1 LNPSIAITYSSL
13 NNHNKHN
20 TRMASLTPLSRSDEV
35 TGEAMNEG
43 LVNGTMVFVPTL
55 GAMYLALKNPTFRK
69 ITNVQSRT
77 AMVLMP
83 ALFAFGFFS
92 ENKLIN
98 RMEEVAAETEN
109 NMKTVAWAEHV
120 KKISAKDME
129 LHDLYRKSIL
139 DTGVRVVPE
148 LTPFH
153 QAANYV
159 QLNPFKCIAGF
170 GVPAVAMIYYGES
183 RKGHLPQQLK
193 ILHTRVF
200 GQATVI
206 ATFLGIMALKEMMD
220 RSGHY
225 ITDDQVEERVEEMR
239 LTRQRM
245 LFNIDSEAK
254 RFAEQRQHH
263 LEMKH

>member
-1 LNPSIAITYSSL
+1 
-13 NNHNKHN
+13 
-20 TRMASLTPLSRSDEV
+20 MASLTPLSRSDEV
-35 TGEAMNEG
+35 TGQAMNEG
-43 LVNGTMVFVPTL
+43 LVNGAMVFVPSL
-55 GAMYLALKNPTFRK
+55 GAMYMALKNPTFRK

-98 RMEEVAAETEN
+98 RMEEVAQETEHS
-109 NMKTVAWAEHV
+109 MKTVVWAEHV
-120 KKISAKDME
+120 QKTTAKDME
-129 LHDLYRKSIL
+129 LHDLYRKSVL
-139 DTGVRVVPE
+139 DTGVRIVPE
-148 LTPFH
+148 LTPYH

-159 QLNPFKCIAGF
+159 QLNPFKCIAGV
-170 GVPAVAMIYYGES
+170 GVPAIGMIYWGES

-220 RSGHY
+220 RSGSY
-225 ITDDQVEERVEEMR
+225 ITEDQVEARVEEMR
-239 LTRQRM
+239 QTRQRM
-245 LFNIDSEAK
+245 LFNIDNEAK
-254 RFAEQRQHH
+254 KFAEQRLHH
-263 LEMKH
+263 QEMTH